1 MIPILITKEM
11 MVLKN
16 TKNPNNIKKYQI
28 FCLSLIIFNIL
39 AFFFTSYTQDE
50 NMTYYWYCSYGDLFG
65 EIFGPDCSFDWILNL
80 ILDLMYFFSWFVF
93 LLTGILYVFKKKNR
107 RFLIANIILQTLG
120 ILTQIVD
127 LWGNTLMFSSY
138 WWYGDTP
145 WVKTFGYLLNLIFGV
160 RLYRYYQK
168 NQEDI
173 DHTSF
178 KSHYIICVI
187 CIILSIVLG
196 ILYGYI
202 WNNYLDPTRNWDD
215 LIDYSFLYIMR
226 YLS

>member
-1 MIPILITKEM
+1 MII
-11 MVLKN
+11 LKN
-16 TKNPNNIKKYQI
+16 MKNPNNIKKYQI
-28 FCLSLIIFNIL
+28 FCLSLIIFNIF
-39 AFFFTSYTQDE
+39 AYQFISYTQHE
-50 NMTYYWYCSYGDLFG
+50 ELSFYWYCRYGDFFRK
-65 EIFGPDCSFDWILNL
+65 IFGQDYGFDWILDW
-80 ILDLMYFFSWFVF
+80 IYDISWYIF
-93 LLTGILYVFKKKNR
+93 LFTGILCVFKKKNR
-107 RFLIANIILQTLG
+107 RFLITNIILQTLG

>member
-1 MIPILITKEM
+1 MIPILMTKEM

-16 TKNPNNIKKYQI
+16 MKNPNSIKKYQI
-28 FCLSLIIFNIL
+28 FCLSLIIFNIF
-39 AFFFTSYTQDE
+39 AYQFTSYTQDE
-50 NMTYYWYCSYGDLFG
+50 EMTFYWYCSYGDLFG

-93 LLTGILYVFKKKNR
+93 LLTGILYIFKKKNR

-145 WVKTFGYLLNLIFGV
+145 WVKTFGYLLNLIFGIL
-160 RLYRYYQK
+160 LYRYYQK

-173 DHTSF
+173 GHTSF
-178 KSHYIICVI
+178 KSYYIICVI

-202 WNNYLDPTRNWDD
+202 WNNYLDPTRFFFDD
-215 LIDYSFLYIMR
+215 
-226 YLS
+226 